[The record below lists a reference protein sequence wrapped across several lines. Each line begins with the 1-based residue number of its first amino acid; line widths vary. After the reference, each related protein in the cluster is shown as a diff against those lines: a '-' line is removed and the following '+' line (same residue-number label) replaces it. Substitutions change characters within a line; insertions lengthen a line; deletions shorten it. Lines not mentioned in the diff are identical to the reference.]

1 MARVLYMVTIEVS
14 PESEARWDSWHS
26 EHHVPDLL
34 AQPGFLGARKFR
46 DPDEGKDG
54 WARYLV
60 LYEVESPEA
69 LAEYRQRI
77 GWSYYIIGDDA
88 SARRLADLGRT
99 GIGEWALHAE
109 WLAGLAAFHWVRHSG
124 ALVAT

>member
-69 LAEYRQRI
+69 LEAYLSGTEVNRIRQDYQERFGTVTRLSRQI
-77 GWSYYIIGDDA
+77 AIETESFPPV
-88 SARRLADLGRT
+88 ARTQTQLA
-99 GIGEWALHAE
+99 
-109 WLAGLAAFHWVRHSG
+109 
-124 ALVAT
+124 